1 MFACSEGSLSSPVA
15 CAADHSKAV
24 IWVWFLLHKN
34 VSFMLSV
41 SAVVRL
47 IYFTVLIYWW
57 WVIILSK
64 HVLFFNTIY
73 SV

>member
-1 MFACSEGSLSSPVA
+1 MVLTPKECKIF
-15 CAADHSKAV
+15 
-24 IWVWFLLHKN
+24 
-34 VSFMLSV
+34 SFVQSA

-64 HVLFFNTIY
+64 DVLYFNILY